1 MALLQEVMNMYLLD
15 DLADEMTSESQN
27 LTLIADRVTRRI
39 YRGNGDN
46 YAPTL
51 DDFAATDWILV
62 KYEVDG
68 NAVITGG

>member
-1 MALLQEVMNMYLLD
+1 MSLLQEVMNMYLLD
-15 DLADEMTSESQN
+15 DEADEMTSESRG
-27 LTLIADRVTRRI
+27 LTLIADRGTKRI

-62 KYEVDG
+62 KYE
-68 NAVITGG
+68 TGGNVVVQGD